1 MDLYAARL
9 DAARRGTAVDPA
21 GPASGGRVERAW
33 GPPSGGGAGQLLRPP
48 HGADDGRGCAGSGR
62 GCLRQE
68 RQAAADSGGNATG
81 AASGGNAADGC
92 GRGKAEQDKGGDWG
106 WWWRGH
112 AVARRGVPGQSAGA
126 GAGGS
131 SADGAALGVPGS
143 VVAREVGTKRP
154 LPPPPFAHHPP
165 PKRTAVSAKRQ
176 FPPGCGRD
184 AAAPLGRADSSS
196 PRFQA
201 AARAGDSP
209 ETPHNAAA
217 VSPCPPLA
225 GRDDGDL
232 NSGAD
237 SVVAK
242 VSHVPAARLLAK
254 RRMVSA
260 HRSFPPGCGRPLL
273 SVQVRLQLESG
284 RDDGNRPEEI
294 VADHGEISAA
304 ADEQGMEIDA
314 APPYIG
320 RLLVESG
327 RSGDGNRSEEMV
339 ADREISAAAVEQ
351 AMETVVTP
359 YIGAATDDGAV
370 QDEELEE
377 GEIPPEKEHAVA
389 EQHII
394 MGPQVSVNDA
404 LHKPVADCRHEASV
418 PATDDVE
425 ASAVAEDF
433 KVVNSPA
440 GSSSCNV
447 TVQSLSEDPSEEED
461 LRGKM
466 LSEIPKTDESTVVA
480 KDLKVINSSAW
491 SSCNIAVQS
500 LPEGPSEEDL
510 KGKTVPEIPKMDE
523 SSVVAKD
530 FKVMN
535 SSAGSSCNVA
545 VQSLA
550 QGPSE
555 EDLKGKR
562 VPEIPKMDESS
573 GVAARVPGEPAMR
586 RKVMLT
592 ARKSVR
598 PPKMIQ
604 KSAVGTQHAP
614 FSKNKEEKSEPAGS
628 KNEIEDTDEFTK
640 DLVKQALL
648 SSEKCPG
655 TQGKEAATVKGYFGP
670 RKKVKVNDPK
680 SEIGRRVTRNVI
692 KNDSDEFTMDVG
704 KQAPMSSEKRPMTQ
718 GKEASTVRGYF
729 GPRKV
734 KVKVPANV
742 PIKVNL
748 SCKLGSRDKLGD
760 KVASNLENDDILKG
774 LAVREGK
781 LEFYL
786 KNSTSVPSMKCQ
798 RQHGVQNADARSK
811 VKMMCR
817 RFEAI
822 CRTIAQAVDQR
833 SMKVKRIDIE
843 ADKAIKTLPDFIKHG
858 PIVGEVPGV
867 QVGDEFLYRVELA
880 MVGLHRPYQGGI
892 DSTKDRNGVLV
903 AISVVASG
911 GYPDERSSSGELV
924 YTGSGG
930 KHAGRNAGGDQKL
943 ERGNL
948 ALKNCISRKS
958 PVRVIHG
965 FKRQNIEEGSHS
977 RAKEIT
983 TFTYDGLY
991 HVVDCWREGHP
1002 GSEVFKYKL
1011 QRIPGQPELAHCR
1024 KKRIMS

>member
-62 GCLRQE
+62 GGLRQE

-112 AVARRGVPGQSAGA
+112 AVARRGVPGQS
-126 GAGGS
+126 AGGS

-254 RRMVSA
+254 RRIISA
-260 HRSFPPGCGRPLL
+260 QRSFPPGCGRPLL
-273 SVQVRLQLESG
+273 SVEVRLQLESG

-370 QDEELEE
+370 QDDELEE

-480 KDLKVINSSAW
+480 KDFKGINSSAR

-500 LPEGPSEEDL
+500 LPEGPSEENL
-510 KGKTVPEIPKMDE
+510 KGKTVPEIPPKMDD
-523 SSVVAKD
+523 SAVVAKD
-530 FKVMN
+530 FKVVN

-550 QGPSE
+550 EGPSE

-562 VPEIPKMDESS
+562 VPEIPKMDESPD
-573 GVAARVPGEPAMR
+573 VAA
-586 RKVMLT
+586 L
-592 ARKSVR
+592 
-598 PPKMIQ
+598 
-604 KSAVGTQHAP
+604 GTQHAP

-640 DLVKQALL
+640 DLVKQSLL

-748 SCKLGSRDKLGD
+748 SCKLG
-760 KVASNLENDDILKG
+760 
-774 LAVREGK
+774 K

-811 VKMMCR
+811 VKMMCW